1 MKEKD
6 VVTGAFRIGNHYSLR
21 DLPNLISPFNVCDM
35 LKDKQ
40 QEGKLH
46 VSVNSENKK
55 VEREILKENGGIFMK
70 FGWMPDPF
78 DAGSTARNRAKE
90 VHSYKAEKTN
100 PRPFNP
106 A

>member
-40 QEGKLH
+40 
-46 VSVNSENKK
+46 
-55 VEREILKENGGIFMK
+55 
-70 FGWMPDPF
+70 
-78 DAGSTARNRAKE
+78 
-90 VHSYKAEKTN
+90 
-100 PRPFNP
+100 
-106 A
+106 

>member
-1 MKEKD
+1 
-6 VVTGAFRIGNHYSLR
+6 
-21 DLPNLISPFNVCDM
+21 
-35 LKDKQ
+35 
-40 QEGKLH
+40 LH

-78 DAGSTARNRAKE
+78 NAGSTARARQSEINNYR
-90 VHSYKAEKTN
+90 SEKTN

-106 A
+106 AKNKKMSHYDYPFLGVNEKSAYSFLSSQDPY